1 MSYRPICDMWLPE
14 PEQAPELSD
23 LWILTRAKLKDG
35 RKYYGAYPGGFPERA
50 RRLLGV
56 TLQDSVLHVCGGL
69 AKYYPYKGGYGPN
82 DATLDLAPETDPT
95 YLQDAREPFPCTCY
109 NSVRFRTHDPSP
121 QCSWPA
127 ILMDPPYSEEDA
139 ERYSPGS
146 SAYPAPNLLLRNA
159 LKAVRPGG
167 RIGLLHYILPQPP
180 QGVIFVAAVGVLTGY
195 NNRIRVFSV
204 FERPYEETY
213 VKPQVTNKP
222 VIKLPTLPRRK

>member
-1 MSYRPICDMWLPE
+1 MGYRPITDMWLPE

-56 TLQDSVLHVCGGL
+56 TLEDSVLHVCGGL
-69 AKYYPYKGGYGPN
+69 AKLYPYKGGYGPN
-82 DATLDLAPETDPT
+82 DATLDLAPETQPD
-95 YLQDAREPFPCTCY
+95 YLKDAREPFPLRY
-109 NSVRFRTHDPSP
+109 SP
-121 QCSWPA
+121 GHAFCKADCDCMLPWPA

-139 ERYSPGS
+139 EKYSPGS
-146 SAYPAPNLLLRNA
+146 SVYPSPNLLLRNA

-167 RIGLLHYILPQPP
+167 RVGLLHYILPQPP
-180 QGVIFVAAVGVLTGY
+180 KGVTFVAAVGVLTGY

-204 FERPYEETY
+204 FERPYEETP
-213 VKPQVTNKP
+213 VKPQVTSKP